1 MCGLLF
7 LFTLLSGVW
16 LSHSGRPL
24 NTFIFTIH
32 KLFALSTA
40 IVIGMNIYKLSHT
53 VDTQTFVLAVVSITV
68 LLFLALFVSGALLSF
83 ERSIPQAAFRV
94 HQVVPLLALVAASS
108 AIFLLLNNKA

>member
-53 VDTQTFVLAVVSITV
+53 VDTQTFVLAAMAGTSV
-68 LLFLALFVSGALLSF
+68 LFLALFASGALLSF
-83 ERSIPQAAFRV
+83 ERSIPQAALRV
-94 HQVVPLLALVAASS
+94 HQVVSLLALVAASF
-108 AIFLLLNNKA
+108 AVHLLLSNKP